1 MNRILKKNAILH
13 AIAWI
18 GIYIGCV
25 NVFDILSES
34 VGVLNLITSLGLSG
48 LSILLVLYL
57 KKQNKLDE
65 LGLKHVNKLDYK
77 KMLYFIPLVI
87 LAISQ
92 FTGKLNTS
100 IELNQI
106 VIFGLLM
113 INVGFIEEVI
123 FRGLLFKA
131 IKDKSGFVR
140 AILLSGITFGLGH
153 IVNLM
158 RGMAVENQVE
168 QIILAIVIGILLA
181 LIVEI
186 THSLIPGIIF
196 HILFNFSSTIMVFE
210 TKSEFYLLISIL
222 VISIGYSLYLYQT
235 QLSKRLNLVISK

>member
-140 AILLSGITFGLGH
+140 AILISGITFGLGH

>member
-1 MNRILKKNAILH
+1 MNRLLKKNAILH

-34 VGVLNLITSLGLSG
+34 VGVINLITSIGLTG
-48 LSILLVLYL
+48 LSILLVVYL
-57 KKQNKLDE
+57 KKQNKLNE
-65 LGLKHVNKLDYK
+65 LGLKHVNKSDYK

-92 FTGKLNTS
+92 FVGKLNTS
-100 IELNQI
+100 LELSQI
-106 VIFGLLM
+106 LIFGLLM

-140 AILLSGITFGLGH
+140 AILISGITFGLGH

-158 RGMAVENQVE
+158 RGMAVDNQVE
-168 QIILAIVIGILLA
+168 QIILAIVLGILLA

-186 THSLIPGIIF
+186 TQSILPGIIF

-210 TKSEFYLLISIL
+210 LKSEFYLLISIL
-222 VISIGYSLYLYQT
+222 IISIGYSLYLYQT

>member
-1 MNRILKKNAILH
+1 
-13 AIAWI
+13 
-18 GIYIGCV
+18 
-25 NVFDILSES
+25 
-34 VGVLNLITSLGLSG
+34 
-48 LSILLVLYL
+48 
-57 KKQNKLDE
+57 
-65 LGLKHVNKLDYK
+65 
-77 KMLYFIPLVI
+77 MLYFIPLVI

-92 FTGKLNTS
+92 FVGKLNTS
-100 IELNQI
+100 LELSQI
-106 VIFGLLM
+106 LIFGLLM

-140 AILLSGITFGLGH
+140 AILISGITFGLGH

-158 RGMAVENQVE
+158 RGMAVDNQVE
-168 QIILAIVIGILLA
+168 QIILAIVLGILLA

-186 THSLIPGIIF
+186 TQSILPGIIF

-210 TKSEFYLLISIL
+210 LKSEFYLLISIL
-222 VISIGYSLYLYQT
+222 IISIGYSLYLYQT